1 MNNVNSEA
9 VKSYMNVGENN
20 NKVVATSS
28 NTETQKDDTISEH
41 EKRVKEILGN

>member
-9 VKSYMNVGENN
+9 VKKYMNIDENS
-20 NKVVATSS
+20 NKTTSS
-28 NTETQKDDTISEH
+28 TTQTLDTNTMTEH